1 MEELIAHQR
10 GGQSQY
16 QNAEYAS
23 MEQNEETHDKSE
35 EKPQQEGVQGFFG
48 KRRR

>member
-1 MEELIAHQR
+1 MEELIARQR
-10 GGQSQY
+10 RRQPQY
-16 QNAEYAS
+16 QDEEYTS

-48 KRRR
+48 KRR